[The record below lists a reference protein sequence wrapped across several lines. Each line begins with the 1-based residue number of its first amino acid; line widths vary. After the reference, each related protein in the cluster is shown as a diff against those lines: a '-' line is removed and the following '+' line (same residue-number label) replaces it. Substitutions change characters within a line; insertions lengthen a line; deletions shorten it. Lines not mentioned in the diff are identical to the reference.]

1 MSALFSHTHPHSLGE
16 AVLTRCVWHEWSSDT
31 MMLPRVA
38 ELGITLTLTAAV
50 VGSKKVR
57 GSLLHLQPACMRD
70 MHCFFTNGF
79 RGGHKDGTLVA

>member
-1 MSALFSHTHPHSLGE
+1 MTRSESSI
-16 AVLTRCVWHEWSSDT
+16 LTRVTPPEQFSRDATWRELSPDT

-57 GSLLHLQPACMRD
+57 GSLLHLQPACMRW
-70 MHCFFTNGF
+70 HALLFYEWLQ
-79 RGGHKDGTLVA
+79 RWP